1 MRSKAFFVNG
11 GYGRVVSSIP
21 AFELYAKESDDDDF
35 IIVCEG
41 GTDAF
46 KGHPDL
52 DHRAYDNWHKNLF
65 QEKLKDRDIV
75 SPEPYRIW
83 EYYNQ
88 QASLAQG
95 YDIAINNKGLRK
107 LDKPRMF
114 LSKEEMLTGRQI
126 INQVKDKLKKDKVI
140 IIQPF
145 GRAIQHVDGSFV
157 DNTGR
162 SIEYKDLKSLIKKL
176 QENDFAVVTMAE
188 MGFDFSKDKFKDDV
202 AMPEQVALRNWT
214 AAIKFANHFLGCDSV
229 GQHLA
234 YMVDTP
240 STVVLGPTYPI
251 NVSYPDCDYFNIV
264 DLGMKERVYDPIRI
278 MPDETTSR
286 HNEHLMSMTADIHDY
301 IIDRV
306 LGKPEPKE
314 DDEQQK

>member
-1 MRSKAFFVNG
+1 MNG

-35 IIVCEG
+35 VIVCEG

-114 LSKEEMLTGRQI
+114 LSKEEILTGRQI
-126 INQVKDKLKKDKVI
+126 INQVKEKLKKDKVV

-162 SIEYKDLKSLIKKL
+162 SIEFKDLKALIRKL

-188 MGFDFSKDKFKDDV
+188 MGFDFSKDKFTDDV

-214 AAIKFANHFLGCDSV
+214 AAIKFANHFVGCDSV
-229 GQHLA
+229 GQHLS

-251 NVSYPDCDYFNIV
+251 NVSYPDCDYFNII

-286 HNEHLMSMTADIHDY
+286 HNEHLMTMTSDIHNY

>member
-286 HNEHLMSMTADIHDY
+286 HNEHLMSMTADIHEY

-314 DDEQQK
+314 NDEQQK

>member
-65 QEKLKDRDIV
+65 QEKLKDRDII

-126 INQVKDKLKKDKVI
+126 INQVKEKLKKDKVI

-286 HNEHLMSMTADIHDY
+286 HNEHLMSMTADIHEY

>member
-95 YDIAINNKGLRK
+95 YDIAMNNKGLRK
-107 LDKPRMF
+107 LDNPRMF

-214 AAIKFANHFLGCDSV
+214 AAIKLANHFLGCDSV

>member
-65 QEKLKDRDIV
+65 QEKLKDRDII

-126 INQVKDKLKKDKVI
+126 INQVKEKLKKDKVI

-286 HNEHLMSMTADIHDY
+286 HNEHLMSMTADIHEY

-314 DDEQQK
+314 DDEQ

>member
-35 IIVCEG
+35 VIVCEG

-114 LSKEEMLTGRQI
+114 LSKEEILTGRQI
-126 INQVKDKLKKDKVI
+126 INQVKEKLKKDKVV

-162 SIEYKDLKSLIKKL
+162 SIEFKDLKALIRKL

-188 MGFDFSKDKFKDDV
+188 MGFDFSKDKFTDDV

-214 AAIKFANHFLGCDSV
+214 AAIKFANHFVGCDSV
-229 GQHLA
+229 GQHLS

-251 NVSYPDCDYFNIV
+251 NVSYPDCDYFNII
-264 DLGMKERVYDPIRI
+264 DLGMKERVYAPIRI

-286 HNEHLMSMTADIHDY
+286 HNEHLMTMTSDIHNY

>member
-286 HNEHLMSMTADIHDY
+286 HNEHLMSMTADIHEY